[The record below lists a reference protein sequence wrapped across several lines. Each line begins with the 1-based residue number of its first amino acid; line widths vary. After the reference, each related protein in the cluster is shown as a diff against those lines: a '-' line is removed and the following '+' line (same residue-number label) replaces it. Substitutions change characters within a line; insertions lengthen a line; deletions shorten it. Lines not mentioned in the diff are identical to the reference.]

1 MILSDIEIT
10 QVMKD
15 CWSNTIPLG
24 ATDLEKYAS
33 LSKSLA
39 FEVAQAQIDKYQKH
53 LADLTPKGVREE
65 IFTFLE
71 TIHCFQDDDGIPWGI
86 PDETIEYI
94 INHVCILITTQVEQA
109 VKAERER
116 IRKNR

>member
-1 MILSDIEIT
+1 MNSLLLLTPEERKPHWEWVDDGDGYNEREEWNI
-10 QVMKD
+10 
-15 CWSNTIPLG
+15 
-24 ATDLEKYAS
+24 ATL
-33 LSKSLA
+33 L
-39 FEVAQAQIDKYQKH
+39 QAQLDK
-53 LADLTPKGVREE
+53 LAGLTPEEVREE